1 MRAAIIGGM
10 AARDVGG
17 ARQALETQ
25 INEIGWLRGTGP
37 NPFEYG
43 LWDERT
49 REVLEGVW
57 GAGSA
62 EVASYE
68 EAAGKR
74 GRLPGVR
81 GQAENMT
88 LNIHGPWGILSRLA
102 RAEPV
107 LRELVASLPA
117 PPEPSAT
124 AAADAHD

>member
-1 MRAAIIGGM
+1 MADRRTAIARAALEAQIG
-10 AARDVGG
+10 
-17 ARQALETQ
+17 
-25 INEIGWLRGTGP
+25 EIGYLRGTGP

-49 REVLEGVW
+49 RELLEAVW
-57 GAGSA
+57 GAQST
-62 EVASYE
+62 EVARYE

-88 LNIHGPWGILSRLA
+88 LNIHGPWGILARLG

-107 LRELVASLPA
+107 LRELAASLPSN
-117 PPEPSAT
+117 PEPVS
-124 AAADAHD
+124 AAAPEPHDES